1 MKNNKFQLTNPIPYK
16 IDMMI
21 RGLNISVKI
30 ENPNGLNHQKILINF
45 KRKRTKE
52 YSSDNEKYELEK
64 NEIEYIKY
72 YLEAE
77 GYLEEAKQHNIYF
90 ENEQQ

>member
-16 IDMMI
+16 IDMLI
-21 RGLNISVKI
+21 RGLNVSVKI

-45 KRKRTKE
+45 KRKKSKE
-52 YSSDNEKYELEK
+52 YSLDNEKYELEK
-64 NEIEYIKY
+64 YEIEYIKY
-72 YLEAE
+72 YLDAE

-90 ENEQQ
+90 KNEQ